1 MPFTTSHIILN
12 EHTETLPYTSNNQ
25 GRSIDIRSNVNR
37 EDHGA
42 TVRHSFSV
50 AVEEV
55 GFEDS
60 EFIYVTFRSAYGFL
74 LDLDKLDKRN
84 FRLSSIRRI
93 DNLID
98 GCSGLTR
105 R

>member
-1 MPFTTSHIILN
+1 MA
-12 EHTETLPYTSNNQ
+12 EA
-25 GRSIDIRSNVNR
+25 IR
-37 EDHGA
+37 D
-42 TVRHSFSV
+42 SFRV
-50 AVEEV
+50 AVEEA

-93 DNLID
+93 DNLPD
-98 GCSGLTR
+98 EEQVNWCYEATVCLNRNAVSGIC
-105 R
+105 